1 MKILF
6 YARDIRG
13 GLGERKVFRTIIRN
27 LPRTSRSALVK
38 NIQYIPEYGRYD
50 DLLEIMD
57 TSCKKEVVT
66 FIKEQLQKDIA
77 NIETDEVSLL
87 AKWLPSINATNI
99 QTVKLGKRL
108 AQCLNMSEKEYR
120 QTLSKLRAK
129 IKIIENNLRE
139 KDYSFDYSK
148 QPSKAMFKYKKAF
161 IRNDKE
167 RYEEFLNK
175 VQSGAV
181 KMNTGTL
188 YPYDIVRSIIHGG
201 ELSDEEKKSLD
212 VTWNALPNYTKDENA
227 LVVVDGSGSMYWG
240 GNPQPAEVAQS
251 LAVYFAERNTGLFK
265 NHFITFSENP
275 RLVEIKGDDI
285 YNKIRFCIGFNEC
298 ANTNIQKVFELI
310 LKTATKNKLSQKDM
324 PETIYIIS
332 DMEFDSCTVDAD
344 LTNFEYIKKKFN
356 EKGYK
361 LPRLVFWNVNSWQQQ
376 VPVKENEQGV
386 VLVSGCTPKIF
397 EMVMDGETSPYK
409 FMLDTINTERYEKIS
424 A

>member
-1 MKILF
+1 MMTCLKLW
-6 YARDIRG
+6 
-13 GLGERKVFRTIIRN
+13 
-27 LPRTSRSALVK
+27 
-38 NIQYIPEYGRYD
+38 IQVA
-50 DLLEIMD
+50 
-57 TSCKKEVVT
+57 KKEVVT
-66 FIKEQLQKDIA
+66 FIKEQLQKDLA

-240 GNPQPAEVAQS
+240 GDPQPAEVAQS

-376 VPVKENEQGV
+376 VPVKEN
-386 VLVSGCTPKIF
+386 
-397 EMVMDGETSPYK
+397 
-409 FMLDTINTERYEKIS
+409 
-424 A
+424 